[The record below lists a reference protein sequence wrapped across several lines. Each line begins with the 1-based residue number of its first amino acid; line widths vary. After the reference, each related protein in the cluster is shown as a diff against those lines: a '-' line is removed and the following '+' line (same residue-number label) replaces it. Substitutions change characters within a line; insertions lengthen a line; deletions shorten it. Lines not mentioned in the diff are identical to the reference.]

1 MRGNNELMMPRGDI
15 SKIPTLFPRRLLPNN
30 QSSTK
35 RSIFFGLKEWFN
47 REDGSLSVLITSLFL
62 LTLVLSFAIIDISGA
77 YLAKRELINMGEAAI
92 SRAAHN
98 VDLNRYYS
106 GDRVMAGTNPSTG
119 DPTYLVPVD
128 CQSAE
133 RSLVSEVSELSL
145 HGSTVNISNFACEA
159 DVLHATL
166 ESHIAP
172 TLRIPILN
180 SSIMND
186 LLTISATLSASNH
199 IGG

>member
-1 MRGNNELMMPRGDI
+1 MSRGKI
-15 SKIPTLFPRRLLPNN
+15 SKTPIFFRRRLLPNN
-30 QSSTK
+30 QSRTK
-35 RSIFFGLKEWFN
+35 GANFGGLKEWFN

-106 GDRVMAGTNPSTG
+106 GDRIISGINPSTG
-119 DPTYLVPVD
+119 DPTYLVPID

-133 RSLVSEVSELSL
+133 RSLVTEVSELSL
-145 HGSTVNISNFACEA
+145 HGSPVSISNFACEE

-166 ESHIAP
+166 ESHIAA
-172 TLRIPILN
+172 TLRLPLLHG
-180 SSIMND
+180 SIMND
-186 LLTISATLSASNH
+186 LLTISATLRASNH

>member
-1 MRGNNELMMPRGDI
+1 MIMQQNY
-15 SKIPTLFPRRLLPNN
+15 RLNLVR
-30 QSSTK
+30 K
-35 RSIFFGLKEWFN
+35 RLIFSWLKQWLN

-98 VDLNRYYS
+98 LDLNRYYS
-106 GDRVMAGTNPSTG
+106 GDHVISGTNPSTG
-119 DPTYLVPVD
+119 DATYLVPID

-133 RSLVSEVSELSL
+133 RSLVSEISAISL
-145 HGSTVNISNFACEA
+145 RRSAVTISQFSCEA
-159 DVLHATL
+159 DVLHVTL
-166 ESHIAP
+166 ESNIAP
-172 TLRIPILN
+172 TLNLPLLN
-180 SSIMND
+180 GSNMNG
-186 LLTISATLSASNH
+186 LLTIRATLSASNH